1 MKASRIILAFA
12 GLLFIQSVTAKPIRP
27 RKIRKL
33 LQRSEILKQY
43 HVGFALYDLTNKKM
57 LAEQL
62 SNKYFTPASN
72 TKLFTF
78 YTGLKMLKD
87 SVPGLQYT
95 ERGDSLIFWGTGDPS
110 FLHPDFPDQP
120 ILKKLQSSGKKLY
133 WATGR
138 YTGEFYGTGWS
149 YDDYNEY
156 YQPEISELPLF
167 GNFLRFTAK
176 NNTLFSSPIIIIGYG
191 SSHKPGPYS
200 LVTDIV
206 RTTGDSTIKRDL
218 LANVFHRSTISL
230 PDSFKQDVP
239 YKVNQQFI
247 EKSLSAMFPN
257 FSGMVN
263 DTITPAAKNWYSLP
277 ADTLF
282 KRMLLPS
289 DNFIAEQLLLTYAAE
304 NNMEMNTQNVIAY
317 AMKNYLA
324 DLPDE
329 PQWVDG
335 SGMSRQNLF
344 TPRTMVR
351 LCEKIY
357 EEVDNEDRLFDL
369 LPQGGGTGTI
379 KNLYK
384 GEEEKPYVFA
394 KTGSLSNNA
403 TLSGYLIT
411 KEGKKLIFSF
421 MNNSFVLP
429 TATVRG
435 EMERIITYI
444 HENY

>member
-12 GLLFIQSVTAKPIRP
+12 CLFFIQSVTAKPIRP

-43 HVGFALYDLTNKKM
+43 HVGFALYDLANKKM

-62 SNKYFTPASN
+62 SDKYFTPASN

-87 SVPGLQYT
+87 SVPGLQYI

-110 FLHPDFPDQP
+110 FLHPDFTGQP
-120 ILKKLQSSGKKLY
+120 VLKNLQSSAKNLY
-133 WATGR
+133 WSRGR
-138 YTGEFYGTGWS
+138 YTGDFYGTGWS

-156 YQPEISELPLF
+156 YQPEISELPIY
-167 GNFLRFTAK
+167 GNIIRLEEK
-176 NNTLFSSPIIIIGYG
+176 NGMLISSPAITTVD
-191 SSHKPGPYS
+191 STFK
-200 LVTDIV
+200 LVTDTSK
-206 RTTGDSTIKRDL
+206 TTGNYYFKREILD
-218 LANVFHRSTISL
+218 NVFHQPMMSV
-230 PDSFKQDVP
+230 PDSFMKDIP
-239 YKVNQQFI
+239 YKVNPQVTGNL
-247 EKSLSAMFPN
+247 LSAQLPAFI
-257 FSGMVN
+257 GMLT
-263 DTITPAAKNWYSLP
+263 DSIPEAHKTWYSLP

-324 DLPDE
+324 DLPDK

-357 EEVDNEDRLFDL
+357 EEVGNEERLYNL
-369 LPQGGGTGTI
+369 LPQGGVTGTL

-384 GEEEKPYVFA
+384 GEEKPYVFA

-429 TATVRG
+429 TSTVRD